1 MMIPERAKDGGDAS
15 TFALWSSL
23 ILGEHRIDRAFAMA
37 DQRRSRRANV
47 SGGLIKAQHFSDCVA
62 TYSLRP
68 RNSSDGFTISHAM
81 PDTRPSDRIIM
92 HW

>member
-1 MMIPERAKDGGDAS
+1 MMIPERAEDGGDAS

-23 ILGEHRIDRAFAMA
+23 IFGEHRIDRALVMA
-37 DQRRSRRANV
+37 DQRRSPRANV
-47 SGGLIKAQHFSDCVA
+47 SGGLITAQHFSDCVA

-81 PDTRPSDRIIM
+81 PDTRPLDRIIM
-92 HW
+92 HC